1 MTRLAILVLAVGT
14 LAGCDRHARPSDQS
28 ADEVVAKQKDVNAD
42 TATTHRKAAELDHAA
57 AAFNLRRE
65 VRLMGLHSEYSMI
78 APQANMIESLSAQ
91 LPFTDDARKDIDA
104 KVDTLQQRAGEA
116 QTKITELDGATPA
129 EWRDRDD
136 AADQAMKKLES
147 ARDDAWKAFH
157 DAKRS
162 EHRSS

>member
-104 KVDTLQQRAGEA
+104 RSTRSSSGPARRRPRSPSSMA
-116 QTKITELDGATPA
+116 RRRPTGATATTPPT
-129 EWRDRDD
+129 RR
-136 AADQAMKKLES
+136 
-147 ARDDAWKAFH
+147 
-157 DAKRS
+157 
-162 EHRSS
+162 